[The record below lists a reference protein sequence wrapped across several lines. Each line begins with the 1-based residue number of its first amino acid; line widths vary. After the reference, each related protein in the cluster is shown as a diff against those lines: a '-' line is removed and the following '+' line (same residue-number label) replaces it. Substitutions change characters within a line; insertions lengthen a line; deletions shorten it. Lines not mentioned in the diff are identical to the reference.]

1 MAGMGV
7 SLGKDTVDLC
17 QRSNKLREVCVVR
30 QCWEVV
36 VGSGCV
42 RESVCVGDCMH
53 GCTTYMGS
61 VTGVHRGVCTSEG
74 MGESVG
80 W

>member
-42 RESVCVGDCMH
+42 RERVCVGDCMY
-53 GCTTYMGS
+53 GCTAYMGS
-61 VTGVHRGVCTSEG
+61 VTGVRRGVYTSVCVQG
-74 MGESVG
+74 DG
-80 W
+80 